1 MPGSTVAIA
10 LAIVTSLTN
19 WEKQV
24 SISFHSFFK
33 LSASSAVNYPLIL
46 LADIDLSC
54 GYLSRLPWPER
65 EYLREHL
72 QLIIDRFDA
81 KRN

>member
-24 SISFHSFFK
+24 SNSFFK
-33 LSASSAVNYPLIL
+33 LPASSAVNYPLIL